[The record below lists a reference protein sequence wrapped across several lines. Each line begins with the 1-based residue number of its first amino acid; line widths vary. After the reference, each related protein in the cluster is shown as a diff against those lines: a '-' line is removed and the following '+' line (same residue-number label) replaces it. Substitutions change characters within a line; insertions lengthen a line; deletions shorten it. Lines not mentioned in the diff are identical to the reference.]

1 MPSFQISEQPSISL
15 SRLSVHL
22 PPHPLSPGVW
32 PWDTGPHT
40 WVVQRSVFAEACGL
54 SLSAQGAVTKC
65 HRLGGLGTTE
75 IYFLQV
81 QDQGAGNSV
90 SGEGPLTGS

>member
-1 MPSFQISEQPSISL
+1 MPSFQISEEPSISL
-15 SRLSVHL
+15 SRLRVHL
-22 PPHPLSPGVW
+22 PPHSLSPGIW
-32 PWDTGPHT
+32 PWETGPHT
-40 WVVQRSVFAEACGL
+40 WVVQRRDFAEACCF
-54 SLSAQGAVTKC
+54 SLSAQDAVTKC

-81 QDQGAGNSV
+81 QDQSAGNLV